1 MGYIATNLSTIS
13 EGFNWYIFFL
23 LDDWND
29 TFRQEVEK
37 NFNTFARAV
46 GPKCLAVQGGGDRET
61 FNDDVVGFYNGA
73 IASELSKLSARGGNL
88 PLPALVVSNRSPQKM
103 DDSSGIKDMSNAQVM
118 IFPLTEKF
126 IKPGSITEFLKDFAS
141 HLKTDSLDELT
152 SREKAREKWSW
163 LTRYFELKPCFFGV
177 EVNVNQA
184 LEDLFKSAGSL

>member
-23 LDDWND
+23 LDEWND
-29 TFRQEVEK
+29 TFREEVER

-46 GPKCLAVQGGGDRET
+46 GPKCLAVQGGDRGT
-61 FNDDVVGFYNGA
+61 FNDDVIDFYNGA
-73 IASELSKLSARGGNL
+73 IASELSKLSPRGGSL
-88 PLPALVVSNRSPQKM
+88 SLPALVVSNRSPQQM

-126 IKPGSITEFLKDFAS
+126 IKPGSITEFLRNFAL

-163 LTRYFELKPCFFGV
+163 LTIVILF
-177 EVNVNQA
+177 
-184 LEDLFKSAGSL
+184 DL

>member
-13 EGFNWYIFFL
+13 ERYKWYVFFL

-29 TFRQEVEK
+29 TLREEVEG
-37 NFNTFARAV
+37 NFNTFATAV
-46 GPKCLAVQGGGDRET
+46 GSNCLAVRGGGDRER
-61 FNDDVVGFYNGA
+61 FNDDVFRFYNGA
-73 IASELSKLSARGGNL
+73 IAGELSKLSKRGESL
-88 PLPALVVSNRSPQKM
+88 PLPALVVSNLSPEQM
-103 DDSSGIKDMSNAQVM
+103 DDSSGIKDVSNAQLM

-126 IKPGSITEFLKDFAS
+126 IKSGSITEFLRNFAL

-163 LTRYFELKPCFFGV
+163 LTRYFEVKPSFFGV